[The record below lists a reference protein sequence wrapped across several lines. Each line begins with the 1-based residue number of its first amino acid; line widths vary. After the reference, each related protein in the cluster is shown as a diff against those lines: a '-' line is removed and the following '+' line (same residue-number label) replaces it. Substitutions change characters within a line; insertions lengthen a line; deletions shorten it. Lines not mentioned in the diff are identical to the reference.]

1 MKNLSFTVM
10 GTYKIEDGMFVY
22 EGKGTFTHRDIN
34 AEYKE
39 DAKFQRYLYKTF
51 IET

>member
-1 MKNLSFTVM
+1 M

-34 AEYKE
+34 AKYEE
-39 DAKFQRYLYKTF
+39 DAKLRGYPYKTF
-51 IET
+51 LET